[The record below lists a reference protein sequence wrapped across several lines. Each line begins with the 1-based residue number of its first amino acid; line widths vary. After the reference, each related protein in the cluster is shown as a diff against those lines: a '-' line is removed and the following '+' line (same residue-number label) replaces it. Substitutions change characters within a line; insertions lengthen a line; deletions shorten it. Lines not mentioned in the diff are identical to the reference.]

1 MKPIPIAARKHHH
14 EKIMK
19 LSVAELL
26 SIPALAPAASAFA
39 DATGAEYRNP
49 DFEPGQD
56 VAYLVAALVDK
67 WHAEITP
74 IGHETPIGTVQTKDS
89 FDRECAASYKATEAA
104 KAAFRLMRLSI
115 PSAWSDSQ
123 L

>member
-1 MKPIPIAARKHHH
+1 MK
-14 EKIMK
+14 M
-19 LSVAELL
+19 SVAELL
-26 SIPALAPAASAFA
+26 STPTLAPAAGAFA
-39 DATGAEYRNP
+39 DATGENYHNP
-49 DFEPGQD
+49 DFEPSQG
-56 VAYLVAALVDK
+56 VAEGVAALLDK

-74 IGHETPIGTVQTKDS
+74 IGQETPIGTVQTKDS

-104 KAAFRLMRLSI
+104 KAAFRLMRLDI